1 MTMFFCLNLYFTL
14 VFLLDV
20 AVLQAGQLIS
30 AIDDAQLITELKV
43 YHQKSA
49 FSYSH
54 INIIVENDILNSIYM
69 WLYSYRLNTITENL
83 KC

>member
-1 MTMFFCLNLYFTL
+1 MFLI
-14 VFLLDV
+14 DV
-20 AVLQAGQLIS
+20 GVLQAGQLIS

-49 FSYSH
+49 FLYSH
-54 INIIVENDILNSIYM
+54 INIIVENVILNSIYM
-69 WLYSYRLNTITENL
+69 WPYSYRLNTIAENP